1 MTFTAIITP
10 LSLKVRLRFLLYSSI
25 KTTKIREFMGMKRKK
40 KKWVR
45 RIVWLVVLALLGCGF
60 YFIGLPML
68 QKSVT
73 TTYDTYTATRGSIS
87 NNLSFSGSF
96 ALKNA
101 ETLSASS
108 SGTVRSVYVAAGD
121 RVKSGDRLVRLSTG
135 ETVKASMDGTVNT
148 LEVAAGD
155 EVSTGQ
161 QLCQVA
167 DFSTLSVSIR
177 VDEYDIGEVSVGQ
190 ACTVTAT
197 SQEKSFESEIASIN
211 YVSQSTGNVAYYT
224 ATADVAVSE
233 GIYPGMQATI
243 TIPKA
248 SVEDV
253 VILKMDA
260 LSFDKTNQAY
270 VWMKDEGEYL
280 KQVSVE
286 LGMDNESYVE
296 IKSGLKEGDTVYVEA
311 KEEETSGGIMSLFGG
326 MQRNQFNQERG
337 TRGTNQGNWGGPGG
351 TTGGNGSNGST
362 RSGGNG
368 GTGGAPG
375 GGNQR

>member
-1 MTFTAIITP
+1 
-10 LSLKVRLRFLLYSSI
+10 
-25 KTTKIREFMGMKRKK
+25 MKRKK

-45 RIVWLVVLALLGCGF
+45 RLIWLAIVALIGGGV
-60 YFIGLPML
+60 YFIGLPIL

-101 ETLSASS
+101 ETLTASS

-135 ETVKASMDGTVNT
+135 ETVKASLDGTVNT
-148 LEVAAGD
+148 LDVAAGD
-155 EVSTGQ
+155 EVSMGQ

-167 DFSTLSVSIR
+167 DFSTLTVSIR
-177 VDEYDIGEVSVGQ
+177 IDEYDIGEVSVGQ
-190 ACTVTAT
+190 ACIVTAT
-197 SQEKSFESEIASIN
+197 SQEKSFESKIASIN

-248 SVEDV
+248 SVENV

-260 LSFDKTNQAY
+260 LSFDRTNQAY
-270 VWMKDEGEYL
+270 VWMKDEGEAL
-280 KQVSVE
+280 KQVRVE

-296 IKSGLKEGDTVYVEA
+296 IQSGLNEGDTVYVEA
-311 KEEETSGGIMSLFGG
+311 KAEETSGGIMSLFGG
-326 MQRNQFNQERG
+326 MRRNQFNQERS
-337 TRGTNQGNWGGPGG
+337 TRGSNPGNWGG
-351 TTGGNGSNGST
+351 
-362 RSGGNG
+362 SGGNNPGNWG
-368 GTGGAPG
+368 GSGGNNPGNWGSGSRGGNDGNG

>member
-1 MTFTAIITP
+1 
-10 LSLKVRLRFLLYSSI
+10 
-25 KTTKIREFMGMKRKK
+25 MKRKK

-45 RIVWLVVLALLGCGF
+45 RLIWLAIVALIGGGV
-60 YFIGLPML
+60 YFIGLPIL

-101 ETLSASS
+101 ETLTASS

-135 ETVKASMDGTVNT
+135 ETVKASLDGTVNT
-148 LEVAAGD
+148 LDVAAGD
-155 EVSTGQ
+155 EVSMGQ

-167 DFSTLSVSIR
+167 DFSTLTVSIR
-177 VDEYDIGEVSVGQ
+177 IDEYDIGEVSVGQ
-190 ACTVTAT
+190 AGIVTAT
-197 SQEKSFESEIASIN
+197 SQEKSFESKIASIN

-248 SVEDV
+248 SVENV

-260 LSFDKTNQAY
+260 LSFDRTNQAY
-270 VWMKDEGEYL
+270 VWMKDEGEAL
-280 KQVSVE
+280 KQVRVE

-296 IKSGLKEGDTVYVEA
+296 IKSGLNEGDTVYVEA
-311 KEEETSGGIMSLFGG
+311 KAEESSGGIMSLFGG
-326 MQRNQFNQERG
+326 MRRNQFNQERS
-337 TRGTNQGNWGGPGG
+337 TRGSNQGNWSGPGG
-351 TTGGNGSNGST
+351 NYQGNRSS
-362 RSGGNG
+362 SGGNNPG
-368 GTGGAPG
+368 NWGSGSDSNG

>member
-1 MTFTAIITP
+1 
-10 LSLKVRLRFLLYSSI
+10 
-25 KTTKIREFMGMKRKK
+25 MKRKK

-45 RIVWLVVLALLGCGF
+45 RLIWLAIVALIGGGV
-60 YFIGLPML
+60 YFIGLPIL

-101 ETLSASS
+101 ETLTASS

-135 ETVKASMDGTVNT
+135 ETVKASLDGTVNT
-148 LEVAAGD
+148 LDVAAGD
-155 EVSTGQ
+155 EVSMGQ

-167 DFSTLSVSIR
+167 DFSTLTVSIR
-177 VDEYDIGEVSVGQ
+177 IDEYDIGEVSVGQ
-190 ACTVTAT
+190 ACIVTAT
-197 SQEKSFESEIASIN
+197 SQEKSFESKIASIN

-248 SVEDV
+248 SVENV

-260 LSFDKTNQAY
+260 LSFDRTNQAY
-270 VWMKDEGEYL
+270 VWMKDEGEAL
-280 KQVSVE
+280 KQVRVE

-296 IKSGLKEGDTVYVEA
+296 IQSGLNEGDTVYVEA
-311 KEEETSGGIMSLFGG
+311 KAEETSGGIMSLFGG
-326 MQRNQFNQERG
+326 MRRNQFNQERS
-337 TRGTNQGNWGGPGG
+337 TRGSNQGNWSGPGG
-351 TTGGNGSNGST
+351 NYQGNRSS
-362 RSGGNG
+362 SGGNNPG
-368 GTGGAPG
+368 NWGSGSDSNG

>member
-1 MTFTAIITP
+1 
-10 LSLKVRLRFLLYSSI
+10 
-25 KTTKIREFMGMKRKK
+25 MKRKK
-40 KKWVR
+40 RKWIR
-45 RIVWLVVLALLGCGF
+45 RLIWLMVLALAGCGF

-87 NNLSFSGSF
+87 NDLSFSGSF

-101 ETLSASS
+101 ETLTASA
-108 SGTVRSVYVAAGD
+108 SGTVRSLYVSEGD
-121 RVKSGDRLVRLSTG
+121 RVSSGDRLLRLSSG

-148 LEVAAGD
+148 LDVSAGD
-155 EVSTGQ
+155 EVNQGQ

-167 DFSTLSVSIR
+167 DFSTLTVSIR

-190 ACTVTAT
+190 SCTVTAT
-197 SQEKSFESEIASIN
+197 SQEKQFESKIASIN

-248 SVEDV
+248 SVENA

-260 LSFDKTNQAY
+260 LSFDRDNQAY
-270 VWMKDEGEYL
+270 VWMKDDAGEL
-280 KQVSVE
+280 QQVSVA

-296 IKSGLKEGDTVYVEA
+296 ITSGLEEGDTVYVEA
-311 KEEETSGGIMSLFGG
+311 KEEESSGGLLSLFSGL
-326 MQRNQFNQERG
+326 QRNQFNQERG
-337 TRGTNQGNWGGPGG
+337 NRSGNYGGPGG
-351 TTGGNGSNGST
+351 DFGSNGGNFPGGNSGRTSGNSGRTGGTGGIGGAGGNGS
-362 RSGGNG
+362 SG
-368 GTGGAPG
+368 PG
-375 GGNQR
+375 GGQR